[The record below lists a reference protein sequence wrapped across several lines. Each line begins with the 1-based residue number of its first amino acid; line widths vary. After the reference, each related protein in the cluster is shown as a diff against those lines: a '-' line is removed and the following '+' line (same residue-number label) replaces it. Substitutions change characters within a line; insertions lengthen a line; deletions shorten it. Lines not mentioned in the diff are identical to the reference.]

1 MRIVAGRPDDTV
13 VVDLSSGVY
22 RAHIGVGAWHKTPCL
37 TLALGYPPNPAA
49 VVVNGVLT
57 SLTSMAMV
65 ALARVPLDFATSNED
80 VARVAEAAVSM
91 GSQEADVQRVKESMT
106 LFRNLPRI
114 RIEALDA
121 ATAEAERLVI
131 AYWALRQWMLAPDDL
146 FNYKVAGSVL
156 RGTP

>member
-22 RAHIGVGAWHKTPCL
+22 RAYIGAGTWHKTPCL
-37 TLALGYPPNPAA
+37 TLALGYPPSPAA
-49 VVVNGVLT
+49 VVVNNTLT
-57 SLTSMAMV
+57 SLASMAVV
-65 ALARVPLDFATSNED
+65 ALARVPLDFAQDIEAAS
-80 VARVAEAAVSM
+80 RVSEAAVSM
-91 GSQEADVQRVKESMT
+91 GTQEGDVQRVKEAMN

-131 AYWALRQWMLAPDDL
+131 AYWALRSWMLKPDAPFSHD
-146 FNYKVAGSVL
+146 VAGSML

>member
-1 MRIVAGRPDDTV
+1 MRLVAGRPDDTV

-22 RAHIGVGAWHKTPCL
+22 RAHIGVGAWHKIPCL

-49 VVVNGVLT
+49 VVVNGTLA
-57 SLTSMAMV
+57 SLSSTAVV
-65 ALARVPLDFATSNED
+65 ALARVPLDFAQSTEE
-80 VARVAEAAVSM
+80 VHRVAESAVSL
-91 GSQEADVQRVKESMT
+91 GSQEGDVQRVKEAMN

-114 RIEALDA
+114 RLESLDA

-131 AYWALRQWMLAPDDL
+131 AYWALRTWMLNPEAP
-146 FNYKVAGSVL
+146 FAYEVAGSVL